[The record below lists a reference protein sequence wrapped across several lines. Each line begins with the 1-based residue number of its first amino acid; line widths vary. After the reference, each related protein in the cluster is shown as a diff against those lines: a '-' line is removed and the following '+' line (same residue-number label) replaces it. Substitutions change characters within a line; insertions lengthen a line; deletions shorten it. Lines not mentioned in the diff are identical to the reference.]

1 MRTRDFGNP
10 LRRQFLASHSD
21 YLHCHISTSKGQ
33 IGSHR
38 HLRSC
43 PRPIHQGRTLKQH
56 GTTKVEVFVEKRVR
70 GRAQTAGANSRRG
83 ATKKREISR
92 TLFGAPPFFSINL
105 HFLVHT
111 EFKSYTLP
119 GALSESLFRR
129 SVSTADRSYFREV
142 TVS

>member
-1 MRTRDFGNP
+1 MEEEVLRTRDFGNP

-43 PRPIHQGRTLKQH
+43 RRPIHQGRTLKQH

-92 TLFGAPPFFSINL
+92 TLFGAPPFFHKSTLLSTYGIQEL
-105 HFLVHT
+105 HA
-111 EFKSYTLP
+111 P
-119 GALSESLFRR
+119 GCPF
-129 SVSTADRSYFREV
+129 
-142 TVS
+142 